1 MRSDWRRDV
10 AWTKRQLMDA
20 TVIRLMERG
29 PGAGTF
35 YLMNKQS
42 TGWSSSCYPYATLSA
57 LLAEWDVELGRHD
70 RDQWS
75 AFIHAYPRKKSEQG

>member
-1 MRSDWRRDV
+1 M

-20 TVIRLMERG
+20 TVIRLEERG

-42 TGWSSSCYPYATLSA
+42 TGWSSSAYPYATLSA
-57 LLAEWDVELGRHD
+57 LLAVWDVELGRHD
-70 RDQWS
+70 RDEHG
-75 AFIHAYPRKKSEQG
+75 AFIHAHPRKKSERG

>member
-1 MRSDWRRDV
+1 M
-10 AWTKRQLMDA
+10 AWTKRQLLA
-20 TVIRLMERG
+20 PTVIRLEERG

-42 TGWSSSCYPYATLSA
+42 TGWSSSAYPYPTLSA
-57 LLAEWDVELGRHD
+57 LLAEWDIELGRHD

-75 AFIHAYPRKKSEQG
+75 AFIHASPRRKSER